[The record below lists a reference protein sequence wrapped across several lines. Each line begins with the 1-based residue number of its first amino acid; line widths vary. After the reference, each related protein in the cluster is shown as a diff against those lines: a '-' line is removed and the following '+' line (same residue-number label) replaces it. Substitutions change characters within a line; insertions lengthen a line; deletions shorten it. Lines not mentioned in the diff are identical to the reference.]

1 MTATEEQKA
10 RKRVNNVLWAI
21 GREYYGSLP
30 IGIVDALL
38 VENGLN
44 ETEPAIYCGREGS
57 CTQQVGPR
65 SYLTFTW
72 YKMES
77 GRYEFVA
84 YCN

>member
-1 MTATEEQKA
+1 MTANEEQKA
-10 RKRVNNVLWAI
+10 RKRVNDRLYDL
-21 GREYYGSLP
+21 GKTYHESLP
-30 IGIVDALL
+30 LESVDDLL
-38 VENGLN
+38 TNNGL
-44 ETEPAIYCGREGS
+44 EATEPAIYCGREGS